1 MSEIALGPWWCKAFS
16 MPIYFDAQSS
26 NSAVI
31 EKGNH
36 AYDLLNKNGKKKRKK
51 KPVRSP
57 FKNLYSIKQHNMIY

>member
-1 MSEIALGPWWCKAFS
+1 

-57 FKNLYSIKQHNMIY
+57 FKNLYNVKQHNMIY